1 MKVLKTNKNMSD
13 IFHTEFRIFDG
24 TGCMPAE
31 PKDDIEEPKC
41 VSLLKDIKFETIQ
54 GDLVEL
60 K

>member
-1 MKVLKTNKNMSD
+1 MSD